1 MKVLIT
7 ILLGLCALSAGAADA
22 AAPACAEDSG
32 PRAAVEGF
40 MEAMKARKFE
50 AAYDFVTATM
60 TDGRPREEWA
70 ALQKKM
76 FDLGGVRIGAIDVR
90 PGRREVLPDGTC
102 GNKAWVPNVLRA
114 GDVLNTGGSTE
125 FEVYTVVNEGGTWKI
140 DSQETL
146 FDEEKIREWFP
157 EDKIPEFGTTR
168 RSPVPSWIA
177 IPSDLK
183 FEPKAQARQ
192 AAATP

>member
-1 MKVLIT
+1 
-7 ILLGLCALSAGAADA
+7 
-22 AAPACAEDSG
+22 
-32 PRAAVEGF
+32 
-40 MEAMKARKFE
+40 MKARKFDE
-50 AAYDFVTATM
+50 AYNFVTATM

-76 FDLGGVRIGAIDVR
+76 FDMGGVRIGAVDVR
-90 PGRREVLPDGTC
+90 AGRREILSDGTC

-114 GDVLNTGGSTE
+114 GDVLNTEGSTE
-125 FEVYTVVNEGGTWKI
+125 FEVYTVIQEGSTWKI

-157 EDKIPEFGTTR
+157 EDEIPEFGATR

-177 IPSDLK
+177 IPRDLK
-183 FEPKAQARQ
+183 FESDAKAGQAT
-192 AAATP
+192 ATR